1 MKDYPRV
8 RISLWSGPRNVS
20 TALMYS
26 FAQRSDTRV
35 FDEPLY
41 GHYLA
46 TTPARHYHP
55 AAEAVMESMD
65 CDGERVVREV
75 LLGPHD
81 RPVVFFKNMT
91 HHLANLDWSFLP
103 RLSNVLLTRD
113 PRDMLPSYAAVVE
126 LPTLADTGYPDQVR
140 LLRYLREQG
149 QDPPVLDS
157 ARLLQDPRRVL
168 DELCR
173 RLDIPFEPA
182 MLRWDAGPRP
192 EDGVW
197 APYWYAAVHRSTGFA
212 PYRPKTE
219 PFPERLLP
227 LLEQSLPYYQVLARE
242 AI

>member
-1 MKDYPRV
+1 MKEYPRV

-46 TTPARHYHP
+46 TTPARNYHP
-55 AAEAVMESMD
+55 AAEAVMQSMD

-91 HHLANLDWSFLP
+91 HHLANLDWGFLL

-126 LPTLADTGYPDQVR
+126 LPTLADTGYPDQV
-140 LLRYLREQG
+140 LLLQYLRERG

-173 RLDIPFEPA
+173 RLEIPFEPA

-212 PYRPKTE
+212 PYRPKTD
-219 PFPERLLP
+219 PFPERLVP
-227 LLEQSLPYYQVLARE
+227 LLEQSLPYYQALARE